1 MNRKFSFYMIR
12 NETLLFNIQGSCKVG
27 VQQQQNIQLDSELP
41 ASSVRQHCGCQVG
54 CQEERAH
61 VRWLLWHLTV
71 LAGQWQDQPGGGDVP
86 PDHAA
91 HLLHCCS
98 FNRQHNISKWY
109 VLIFIIYHTN
119 FDFSLIRYF
128 DSDVRSGRVLNVS
141 NIRTEHGRI
150 QHWRWSQ
157 LLLLWRPGF
166 HSRRRTTPWTS
177 LMFDD
182 VISIKKAMINVNGVN
197 SSRY

>member
-1 MNRKFSFYMIR
+1 MQSWCTTTAKHSIR
-12 NETLLFNIQGSCKVG
+12 LW
-27 VQQQQNIQLDSELP
+27 
-41 ASSVRQHCGCQVG
+41 ASSIKCTTALWLPGRMSGRTCTCPMTTMTPHCPGWPMTRSTRWRGCSTWS
-54 CQEERAH
+54 R
-61 VRWLLWHLTV
+61 
-71 LAGQWQDQPGGGDVP
+71 
-86 PDHAA
+86 
-91 HLLHCCS
+91 CS

-166 HSRRRTTPWTS
+166 HSRRRTTPRTS